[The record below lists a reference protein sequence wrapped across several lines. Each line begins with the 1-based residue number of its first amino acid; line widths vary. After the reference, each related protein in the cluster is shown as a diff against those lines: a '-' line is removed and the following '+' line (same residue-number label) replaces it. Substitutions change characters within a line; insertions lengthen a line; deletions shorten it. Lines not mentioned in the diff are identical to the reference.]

1 MNPTSPRKRLPL
13 AKLSITT
20 FGDFLEN
27 PDKLVGPADLASAD
41 IVRSYPTIQRW
52 VGKGALRKPMRLP
65 SGRIVWRAGDV
76 LDDLG
81 LRQPQPNSYT
91 GTPAEA

>member
-1 MNPTSPRKRLPL
+1 
-13 AKLSITT
+13 
-20 FGDFLEN
+20 
-27 PDKLVGPADLASAD
+27 
-41 IVRSYPTIQRW
+41 